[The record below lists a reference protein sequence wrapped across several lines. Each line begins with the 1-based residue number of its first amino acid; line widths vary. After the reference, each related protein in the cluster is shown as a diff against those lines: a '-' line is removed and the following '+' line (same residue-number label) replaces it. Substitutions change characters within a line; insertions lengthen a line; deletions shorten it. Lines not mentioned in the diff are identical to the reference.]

1 MVLVAVLL
9 PHFMLAAVLALGRY
23 EEYLLGGGESATEPP
38 RRHLVAVPDLPSTE
52 LAAHGEAQAPYDR
65 AAVRRRHAA

>member
-9 PHFMLAAVLALGRY
+9 PNLMMVAVLALGRY
-23 EEYLLGGGESATEPP
+23 EEYMLGGDESAAAPP

-52 LAAHGEAQAPYDR
+52 LAAHGQAQPPYDR
-65 AAVRRRHAA
+65 AAVRHLDAA